1 MENQPNEEVIRKL
14 TFGGRPT
21 IQTRTELFPTGEKLV
36 KGAANAIW
44 DAWLI
49 GLEQSGYNVQR
60 ELNKPDREPVEPE
73 I

>member
-1 MENQPNEEVIRKL
+1 MELEHSEMDIRKL
-14 TFGGRPT
+14 AFGRPT
-21 IQTRTELFPTGEKLV
+21 IQTRTDLFPAGEKLA

-60 ELNKPDREPVEPE
+60 EMNQPDREPMEPE

>member
-1 MENQPNEEVIRKL
+1 MEHQHSEMDIRKL
-14 TFGGRPT
+14 AFGGRPT
-21 IQTRTELFPTGEKLV
+21 IQTRTELFPAGEKLI

>member
-1 MENQPNEEVIRKL
+1 MELEHSEMDIRKL
-14 TFGGRPT
+14 AFGRPT
-21 IQTRTELFPTGEKLV
+21 IQTRTELFPAGEKLV

-60 ELNKPDREPVEPE
+60 EMNQPDREPMEPE
-73 I
+73 T

>member
-1 MENQPNEEVIRKL
+1 MKTNDKNGDFRTLAV
-14 TFGGRPT
+14 GRPT
-21 IQTRTELFPTGEKLV
+21 IQTRKESFPTGEKLV
-36 KGAANAIW
+36 KGAANAFW

-60 ELNKPDREPVEPE
+60 ELNKPDREPMEPE

>member
-1 MENQPNEEVIRKL
+1 MEIQQNEGDFRTL
-14 TFGGRPT
+14 AFGRPT
-21 IQTRTELFPTGEKLV
+21 IQTRKQSFPTGEKLV
-36 KGAANAIW
+36 KGAANAFW

-60 ELNKPDREPVEPE
+60 ELNKPDREPMEPE